1 MRPVI
6 GITAGFDVA
15 PNVEPRCE
23 RLTLLA
29 PYCDA
34 IYAAGGLPHPLA
46 PPPDFDD
53 ALLDEILHGL
63 DGLLLTGGPDV
74 DPQSYG
80 QPPHP
85 ETHALHPRRNAFDLT
100 LFRRADTARV
110 RRPDAPPL
118 PILAICLGF
127 QQVHV
132 ARGGR
137 LIQHL
142 DDVPRSPPTPHRAP
156 RGGAFHP
163 VRIEP
168 SSRLAA
174 IVGTTELEVNSR
186 HHQAVDPAFPGD
198 GLRPVASAPDG
209 VLEAHED
216 CDGRFL
222 LAVQWHPENLI
233 DRPAHAALF
242 RALVTAATKREPG

>member
-29 PYCDA
+29 PYFDA
-34 IYAAGGLPHPLA
+34 IYAAGGLPRPLA
-46 PPPDFDD
+46 PPPEFDD

-63 DGLLLTGGPDV
+63 DGLLFTGGPDV

-80 QPPHP
+80 QLPHR
-85 ETHALHPRRNAFDLT
+85 ETHTLHPRRNAFDLA
-100 LFRRADTARV
+100 LFRRADTLRQRSPYAT
-110 RRPDAPPL
+110 PL

-142 DDVPRSPPTPHRAP
+142 DDVSRSPPTPHRAP

-168 SSRLAA
+168 SSHLAE
-174 IVGTTELEVNSR
+174 IVGTTELDVNSR
-186 HHQAVDPAFPGD
+186 HHQAVDPAYPGQ
-198 GLRPVASAPDG
+198 GLRPAASAPDG

-222 LAVQWHPENLI
+222 LAVQWHPENLT
-233 DRPAHAALF
+233 DRREHLALF
-242 RALVTAATKREPG
+242 RALVDAAVRR